1 LIVSRDEA
9 DPARRMPVRGA
20 GVAGLTGSG
29 LGAGSGGSR
38 RLGACLAAAL
48 AMGADADLEAR

>member
-1 LIVSRDEA
+1 MSRDEA
-9 DPARRMPVRGA
+9 DPANRIPVRGA

-38 RLGACLAAAL
+38 RWGACLAAEL
-48 AMGADADLEAR
+48 APGSLEVDLGAC